1 MNPVLHQSFLTMLDY
16 TPEQFAYYLDL
27 AAQLKKDKKEGKEA
41 QTLKGKNFALIFEKD
56 STRTRCAFEVAA
68 RDQGAYTTY
77 LGPTGSQIGKKE
89 SIADTARVLGSM
101 FDAIEFRGFAQSA
114 VEELSEKA
122 GVPVWNG
129 LTDYDHPTQ
138 TLANFLTLKEHF
150 KKPLNQIS
158 YAYVGHGQSNMAH
171 ALMAGAALAGMDFR
185 IIGPAQFFPEDDFT
199 AKCKEIAKKTGATFT
214 FTDDPV
220 EGVKGLDVIYTGVW
234 VTMGD
239 PYELWGERIK
249 LFMPY
254 RITMDM
260 IKNTGNPDTVFCHC
274 RLLSTIQRPK
284 SEKTSTSVSAWTASK
299 SPTTFS
305 KPHSRS
311 PLRKQRTAC
320 PPSKPSW
327 SLPLLTIP
335 SKSKRGGNHYD
346 YAKTAKSIHCW

>member
-68 RDQGAYTTY
+68 RDLGAYTTY

-114 VEELSEKA
+114 ACELSEKA

-274 RLLSTIQRPK
+274 LPAFHNTETKVGKDIYERFGLDGIEVTDDVFEAPFSLAFEEAANRLPTIKAVMVATFADYPI
-284 SEKTSTSVSAWTASK
+284 EK
-299 SPTTFS
+299 
-305 KPHSRS
+305 
-311 PLRKQRTAC
+311 
-320 PPSKPSW
+320 
-327 SLPLLTIP
+327 
-335 SKSKRGGNHYD
+335 
-346 YAKTAKSIHCW
+346 

>member
-129 LTDYDHPTQ
+129 LTDYDHPTPMSR
-138 TLANFLTLKEHF
+138 F
-150 KKPLNQIS
+150 
-158 YAYVGHGQSNMAH
+158 
-171 ALMAGAALAGMDFR
+171 
-185 IIGPAQFFPEDDFT
+185 
-199 AKCKEIAKKTGATFT
+199 
-214 FTDDPV
+214 
-220 EGVKGLDVIYTGVW
+220 
-234 VTMGD
+234 
-239 PYELWGERIK
+239 
-249 LFMPY
+249 
-254 RITMDM
+254 
-260 IKNTGNPDTVFCHC
+260 
-274 RLLSTIQRPK
+274 RLLPLK
-284 SEKTSTSVSAWTASK
+284 ASALRLSALPFVLFLDSALSIFCYAS
-299 SPTTFS
+299 
-305 KPHSRS
+305 
-311 PLRKQRTAC
+311 
-320 PPSKPSW
+320 W
-327 SLPLLTIP
+327 
-335 SKSKRGGNHYD
+335 
-346 YAKTAKSIHCW
+346 